1 MKEALEI
8 GKLLRASITGCVVGC
23 AVTQLEA
30 PQFGGMVRIPLEAG
44 YQVFG
49 LIYDI
54 HIDDD
59 GLVRQLVTAREPV
72 SREVIEDNRLN
83 RHLSLLAGR
92 NCPLH
97 PCRALWL
104 LQAPAAGRGL
114 AGGRI
119 AGRTPQTGRGRQPDA
134 GQSRGGPRVAQP
146 GHPGID
152 RAAAGRL
159 PNVDGC
165 FRGNW
170 RFITLPRTDAMAENS
185 NSNSNPKNTAVG
197 YIVGGSLKEN
207 LRVRLTVAPQQ
218 IQEGAFVVVDSG
230 DWRFYG
236 LVTDLILGSTDPRFA
251 DEQSEL
257 RLPAELA
264 SLLHGQTL
272 YTTLEVLP
280 PLMRNIGPDPEK
292 PNYAALKAEWD
303 KLYPNGSPLISIKTI
318 PSHHAPVRLANEGDI
333 SEIFGKPDDPDNF
346 VIGYT
351 REQNYPVCIN
361 LKKFVMRSAGIF
373 GATGTGK
380 SFLTRLLLSG
390 LIKYNQSSVLVFDMH
405 NEYGFD
411 DTSETNQKVTGL
423 HTIFGSG
430 RVQIVG
436 LGRGASIRGQSP
448 DFTLEIAESDIA
460 TEDVEML
467 TRELNLKETT
477 PATLAGL
484 WHSFHDHWFSEFK
497 ALKVGAMIETDDGK
511 KVPAPDSVA
520 AWANEAGVNVIAAE
534 GLHNKLNRLFN
545 APYIV
550 EKTAADSLGQIIQSL
565 SAGRHV
571 VLSFG
576 DFESDLDYL
585 LISNLLTRKIRAEW
599 EMMTNAYRSHPDKN
613 PEPRPLVIA
622 VEEAHKLLNHEMAAQ
637 TAFSAIAR
645 EMRKYYVTLL
655 IIDQRPS
662 QIYDEVM
669 SQLGTRVSGWLGDE
683 NDIQSVLSGLA
694 GRDALRGM
702 LARLQPKEE
711 VLLLGWGVPM
721 PIPVHTR
728 RYDEHFVQQMRGRGA
743 GVRTINDILKEI

>member
-1 MKEALEI
+1 
-8 GKLLRASITGCVVGC
+8 
-23 AVTQLEA
+23 
-30 PQFGGMVRIPLEAG
+30 
-44 YQVFG
+44 
-49 LIYDI
+49 
-54 HIDDD
+54 
-59 GLVRQLVTAREPV
+59 
-72 SREVIEDNRLN
+72 
-83 RHLSLLAGR
+83 
-92 NCPLH
+92 
-97 PCRALWL
+97 
-104 LQAPAAGRGL
+104 
-114 AGGRI
+114 
-119 AGRTPQTGRGRQPDA
+119 
-134 GQSRGGPRVAQP
+134 
-146 GHPGID
+146 
-152 RAAAGRL
+152 
-159 PNVDGC
+159 
-165 FRGNW
+165 
-170 RFITLPRTDAMAENS
+170 MAETS
-185 NSNSNPKNTAVG
+185 NTKSSAKNPAIG
-197 YIVGGSLKEN
+197 YVVGGSLKEN
-207 LRVRLTVAPQQ
+207 LRVRLTVPPQQ
-218 IQEGAFVVVDSG
+218 LQEGAFVVTDSG

-257 RLPAELA
+257 RLPSELA

-280 PLMRNIGPDPEK
+280 PLMRNIGPDPAQ
-292 PNYAALKAEWD
+292 PNYPVLKAEWD
-303 KLYPNGSPLISIKTI
+303 KAHPNGSPLISIKTI
-318 PSHHAPVRLANEGDI
+318 PSHHAPVRLADEGDI

-423 HTIFGSG
+423 HTTFGSG
-430 RVQIVG
+430 KVQIVG
-436 LGRGASIRGQSP
+436 LGRGTSIRGQSP
-448 DFTLEIAESDIA
+448 DFNLEIAENDIA
-460 TEDVEML
+460 TEDIEML

-477 PATLAGL
+477 PTTLAGL
-484 WHSFHDHWFSEFK
+484 WHTFHEQWFTRFK
-497 ALKVGAMIETDDGK
+497 ALKVGAVIETDDGK
-511 KVPAPDSVA
+511 KIPAPDSVA
-520 AWANEAGVNVIAAE
+520 AWANEEGVNVAAAE
-534 GLHNKLNRLFN
+534 GLHNKLNRLFTTG
-545 APYIV
+545 YIV
-550 EKTAADSLGQIIQSL
+550 EKTAVDSLGQIINSL
-565 SAGRHV
+565 QAGRHV

-576 DFESDLDYL
+576 NFETDLDYL

-599 EMMTNAYRSHPDKN
+599 EKMTNAFRSHPENN
-613 PEPRPLVIA
+613 PEPRPLIIA
-622 VEEAHKLLNHEMAAQ
+622 VEEAHKLLNREMAVQ
-637 TAFSAIAR
+637 TAFSSIAR

-669 SQLGTRVSGWLGDE
+669 SQLGTRISGWLGDE

-721 PIPVHTR
+721 PIPVRTR
-728 RYDEHFVQQMRGRGA
+728 HYDDRFVQEMRGRGP
-743 GVRTINDILKEI
+743 GVRTVNDILREI